1 MKIQYQRQSYIDI
14 PVSALFSLSKSMATL
29 KDLKCK
35 VCGSDYRVEM
45 HHIKK
50 MADLKPTTRYVDK
63 LMAKAQRKQIPLCR
77 DCHMKHHHEN

>member
-1 MKIQYQRQSYIDI
+1 
-14 PVSALFSLSKSMATL
+14 MATL